1 MKNEWRDR
9 PNPTHNTQI
18 TPRQAGQQTHAKP
31 GNAHHTHNPKPCKP
45 QALTTELQRP
55 CSQQKAAT
63 TTNYAEDGP
72 LSDKQKPPSSAP
84 TEATHAANKKLP
96 LRQIMQRTD
105 PTKSCHNDK
114 LCRGRTPLRQNK
126 NHHLQHQLKQHMQP
140 TKSCH
145 HDRLCRGRTPLE
157 QKNRHLQITNWGNI
171 CSHKTAATTTNYA
184 EGGPLSDKEKPPSSE
199 HQLKQHMQSLF
210 RSCHHHEK
218 ITVTT
223 EQYQAQWTHNP
234 HLPQCAMTHKA
245 PQAHFCWK

>member
-31 GNAHHTHNPKPCKP
+31 GNAHHTHNPKTFKP

-63 TTNYAEDGP
+63 TINYAEDGP

-84 TEATHAANKKLP
+84 TEATYAANKKLP
-96 LRQIMQRTD
+96 PRQIMQRTD
-105 PTKSCHNDK
+105 PSQTK
-114 LCRGRTPLRQNK
+114 K
-126 NHHLQHQLKQHMQP
+126 NHHLQ
-140 TKSCH
+140 S
-145 HDRLCRGRTPLE
+145 
-157 QKNRHLQITNWGNI
+157 TNWSNI
-171 CSHKTAATTTNYA
+171 CSFFFEAATTT
-184 EGGPLSDKEKPPSSE
+184 
-199 HQLKQHMQSLF
+199 
-210 RSCHHHEK
+210 RK
-218 ITVTT
+218 ITVNT
-223 EQYQAQWTHNP
+223 EQYQAQWTHDP

>member
-31 GNAHHTHNPKPCKP
+31 GNAHHTHNPKTFKP

-63 TTNYAEDGP
+63 TINYAEDGP

-84 TEATHAANKKLP
+84 TEATYAANKKLP
-96 LRQIMQRTD
+96 PRQIMQRTD
-105 PTKSCHNDK
+105 PSRTKKPPSSDHQLRQHMQPQDGCHHDK
-114 LCRGRTPLRQNK
+114 LCRGRTPLRQRK
-126 NHHLQHQLKQHMQP
+126 TTIFRVP
-140 TKSCH
+140 TEA
-145 HDRLCRGRTPLE
+145 TYAAFFFE
-157 QKNRHLQITNWGNI
+157 
-171 CSHKTAATTTNYA
+171 AATTT
-184 EGGPLSDKEKPPSSE
+184 
-199 HQLKQHMQSLF
+199 
-210 RSCHHHEK
+210 RK